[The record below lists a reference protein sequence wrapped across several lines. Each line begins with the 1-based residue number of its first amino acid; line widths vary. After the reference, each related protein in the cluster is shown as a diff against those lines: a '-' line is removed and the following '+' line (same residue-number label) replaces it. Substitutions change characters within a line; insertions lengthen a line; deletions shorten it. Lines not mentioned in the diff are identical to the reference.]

1 VQAAVSEARVRRGI
15 NDVFRNLARRSQSLL
30 ERQMA
35 LLDALER
42 RAAEPDDLAGL
53 FRLDHLTTR
62 MRRHAENLIVLAG
75 DSPRRAFRDPV
86 PFVDVLRAAAA
97 EVEDYT
103 RVISRTPA
111 ALVGPAVAD
120 VIHLLAEFVENAT
133 IFSPSNT
140 EVRMTGDLVANGY
153 AVDIE
158 DRGQGMLAEQLAA
171 VNASL
176 ADPPMFDLSGSDQLG
191 LFVAAQLARRHGIRV
206 TLRQSG
212 YGGVTAI
219 ALIPRDL
226 VVLADAIGPG
236 AVPGRTPAGRLTA
249 ATEVRHAVTAQP
261 ANGAPTA
268 PGEAAGSRSAETAR
282 SVLSAFRHGWQ
293 RGLSEAGPEP
303 DHGTDLPRDGAS
315 R

>member
-1 VQAAVSEARVRRGI
+1 
-15 NDVFRNLARRSQSLL
+15 
-30 ERQMA
+30 
-35 LLDALER
+35 
-42 RAAEPDDLAGL
+42 
-53 FRLDHLTTR
+53 
-62 MRRHAENLIVLAG
+62 
-75 DSPRRAFRDPV
+75 
-86 PFVDVLRAAAA
+86 
-97 EVEDYT
+97 
-103 RVISRTPA
+103 
-111 ALVGPAVAD
+111 
-120 VIHLLAEFVENAT
+120 
-133 IFSPSNT
+133 
-140 EVRMTGDLVANGY
+140 MTGDLVANGY

-158 DRGQGMLAEQLAA
+158 DRGPGLPAEQLAA

-236 AVPGRTPAGRLTA
+236 AVPGRTPAGLLTA
-249 ATEVRHAVTAQP
+249 ATEVRRAVTAQPANGGHAAPAQP

-282 SVLSAFRHGWQ
+282 SVLLAFRHGWQ

-303 DHGTDLPRDGAS
+303 DHGADLPRDGAS